1 MLNLPKDNFVFLETN
16 RFDKDNSRSFLFQN
30 PVKIISCYSL
40 NDIKPAFLELEDCIS
55 RGFYAAGFVSYEA
68 GFSFEEQLNNLNG
81 NHSFPLLW
89 FGVYKDPII
98 IRHKGKVDLL
108 QNKKSPYT
116 VKNIHSNISRGEY
129 IHNIKKIKSFIRKG
143 ETYQVNYTFKYKFD
157 FSGSLHSFYED
168 LKSKQSVSYS
178 ALIKTPEVSILSL
191 SPELF
196 FRKDKD
202 HIEVRPMKGTIDR
215 GRDLAEDSL
224 NMKTLEKSL
233 KNRSE
238 NVMIVDLL
246 RNDLGRISR
255 SGTVKTK
262 KLFEVERYET
272 LLQMI
277 SVVRSSLKK
286 DVTPYDLFKAI
297 FPSGSVTGAPKIS
310 TMKIINSLE
319 KEPRGVYT
327 GGIGF
332 FAPNREAIFNVAI
345 RTILIDNKKN
355 KGEMGVGSGIVY
367 DADPYNEFDE
377 CKLKVDFLTKKK
389 NDFKLIETILHHPK
403 KGYFLLKPHL
413 GRLLSSAAYFNF
425 KYDKKYITEKLKKLE
440 TRFKN
445 SFSYKVRLLLDR
457 TGKIDLGFS
466 RINMNGKLIKVRF
479 SSKKTSKNDLFL
491 YNKTTNRNLYD
502 KEHRKWSKRGY
513 FDIIFTNTQNQITEG
528 AISNIVIKKG
538 KFYYTPPIECGL
550 LNGVFRRS
558 LLKNSKFPIREKVL
572 YRGDIEKA
580 DEIYMVNSV
589 RGMVKAKL

>member
-1 MLNLPKDNFVFLETN
+1 
-16 RFDKDNSRSFLFQN
+16 
-30 PVKIISCYSL
+30 
-40 NDIKPAFLELEDCIS
+40 
-55 RGFYAAGFVSYEA
+55 
-68 GFSFEEQLNNLNG
+68 
-81 NHSFPLLW
+81 
-89 FGVYKDPII
+89 
-98 IRHKGKVDLL
+98 
-108 QNKKSPYT
+108 
-116 VKNIHSNISRGEY
+116 
-129 IHNIKKIKSFIRKG
+129 
-143 ETYQVNYTFKYKFD
+143 
-157 FSGSLHSFYED
+157 
-168 LKSKQSVSYS
+168 
-178 ALIKTPEVSILSL
+178 
-191 SPELF
+191 
-196 FRKDKD
+196 
-202 HIEVRPMKGTIDR
+202 
-215 GRDLAEDSL
+215 
-224 NMKTLEKSL
+224 
-233 KNRSE
+233 
-238 NVMIVDLL
+238 
-246 RNDLGRISR
+246 
-255 SGTVKTK
+255 
-262 KLFEVERYET
+262 
-272 LLQMI
+272 
-277 SVVRSSLKK
+277 
-286 DVTPYDLFKAI
+286 
-297 FPSGSVTGAPKIS
+297 
-310 TMKIINSLE
+310 
-319 KEPRGVYT
+319 
-327 GGIGF
+327 
-332 FAPNREAIFNVAI
+332 
-345 RTILIDNKKN
+345 
-355 KGEMGVGSGIVY
+355 MGVGSGIVY